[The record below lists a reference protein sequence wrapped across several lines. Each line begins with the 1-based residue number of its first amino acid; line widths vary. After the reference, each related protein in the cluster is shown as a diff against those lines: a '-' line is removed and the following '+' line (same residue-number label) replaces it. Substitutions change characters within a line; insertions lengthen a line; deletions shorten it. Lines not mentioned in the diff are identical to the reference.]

1 MTKLLPSYTMK
12 LNVSISEKRLNFILH
27 PKQGLSDLRAALRRL
42 FTLRRVLLIWLG
54 SAILSFGLYNVHQQ
68 TGITEGGVLGLLL
81 LLEHWLGLSPAL
93 LSPLLDGLCYAL
105 ALRYLGKDFL
115 LVSAFSTL
123 SFAGFFKLWESFP
136 PLLPDLSAYPLLA
149 ALLGALFVGT
159 GVGLV
164 VRQGGSSGGDDAL
177 ALVIS
182 KVTSWRLT
190 WAYSFTDV
198 VVLLLSL
205 TYIPVSRIAYS
216 LVTVLLSS
224 YLIDRIQ
231 GLPAL
236 PGKAAKKAKREAKSA
251 KTAPGTTAAGTK
263 QKSD

>member
-1 MTKLLPSYTMK
+1 MK
-12 LNVSISEKRLNFILH
+12 PDVSISEKRLDFILH
-27 PKQGLSDLRAALRRL
+27 PKQGLSDLRATLRRL

-93 LSPLLDGLCYAL
+93 LSPILDGLCYAL
-105 ALRYLGKDFL
+105 ALRYLGKEFL

-182 KVTSWRLT
+182 KVTRWRLT
-190 WAYSFTDV
+190 WSYSFTDV

-205 TYIPVSRIAYS
+205 TYIPVRRIAYS

-231 GLPAL
+231 GLPART
-236 PGKAAKKAKREAKSA
+236 GKAGEKTQSKSSG
-251 KTAPGTTAAGTK
+251 PSAGPARK
-263 QKSD
+263 PD